1 MTSIPIVRFYQQS
14 FETHPY
20 RTLAFT
26 NGALNGLGDV
36 VAAAKPATGRPAR
49 GRPADGTEGGHSDE
63 AAQADAKSPS

>member
-1 MTSIPIVRFYQQS
+1 MIMISIPIIVRIYQHS

-36 VAAAKPATGRPAR
+36 
-49 GRPADGTEGGHSDE
+49 
-63 AAQADAKSPS
+63 AAQLSQLIVSLYLYFSVRLLIWTNVARWETS